1 MRTEKIT
8 LSLNRELLEK
18 LAKKANMSR
27 SEYVRGLIT
36 KEASKSNLP
45 FEISEEIMELKG
57 CLSSSESSSK
67 SNVHNSAL
75 KKLRNY
81 ER

>member
-27 SEYVRGLIT
+27 SEFVRGLIS
-36 KEASKSNLP
+36 KEAYKSDAP
-45 FEISEEIMELKG
+45 FEISEEILELQG
-57 CLSSSESSSK
+57 CLASSELSSK
-67 SNVHNSAL
+67 SKVQSSAV

>member
-27 SEYVRGLIT
+27 SEFVRGLIS
-36 KEASKSNLP
+36 KEADKTDAP
-45 FEISEEIMELKG
+45 FEISEEILELKG
-57 CLSSSESSSK
+57 CLATSKLSSK
-67 SNVHNSAL
+67 NRVQNSAE

>member
-27 SEYVRGLIT
+27 SEFVRGLIS
-36 KEASKSNLP
+36 KEAYKSDAP
-45 FEISEEIMELKG
+45 FEISEEILELQG
-57 CLSSSESSSK
+57 CLASSELSSK
-67 SNVHNSAL
+67 SKVQSSAV
-75 KKLRNY
+75 KRLRNY